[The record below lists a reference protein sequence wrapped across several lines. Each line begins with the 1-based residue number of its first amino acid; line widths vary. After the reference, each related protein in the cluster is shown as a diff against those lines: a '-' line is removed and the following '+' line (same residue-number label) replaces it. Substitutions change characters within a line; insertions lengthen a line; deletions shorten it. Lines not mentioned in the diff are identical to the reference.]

1 MTIQSFFKPKLTVS
15 VLALVIA
22 LYLTVVQNTTFFK
35 AVFAALNK
43 TGHGNL
49 PFETA
54 IYASLTLLFFLLLS
68 LLASIK
74 PLFKPLLM
82 VILVLA
88 ATISFFMDTYGAVI
102 DADMIQ
108 NLMQTDVNEAIE
120 LFNLKLFLHIL
131 FLGVL
136 PAVWVCRTEIQY
148 QPFWPEIMRRLLVIG
163 IAAVLLAGTVFTYY
177 KDFSFVLRNNH
188 SLRYLI
194 NPNYPVYSFVK
205 YLKGSTQTQ
214 VTQVAGLG
222 ADAEENKT
230 WQSRGRKSIV
240 VIVVGETARAEN
252 FSLNGYAQATNPRL
266 SKEDIINFPNTH
278 SCGTATAV
286 SLPCMFSNLKQS
298 HYSDNDAKQS
308 ENLLDVL
315 AHAGISVLWK
325 DNNSGC
331 KGVCQRVA
339 TENTE
344 ILNVPGLC
352 AGGECYD
359 EVMLQGMQ
367 SYFDKLNNDTVIV
380 LHQKGSHG
388 PAYYKRHP
396 ERFKVFQ
403 PECTNDQVQDCPQAD
418 IVNAYDNTILYT
430 DYFLAE
436 VIKLLKMNASKYNT
450 ALFYMSDHGESL
462 GENGIYLHGL
472 PYSFAPEE
480 QKHIPFILW
489 LSKDFSDSFGLDTAC
504 IKRQR
509 TEAYTHDNL
518 FHSVLGMLGIKTT
531 AYQPDYD
538 IFSNC
543 HQAINSQA
551 QHVTSVNSSGSLVGL
566 KKTKDKSSTYSKL
579 PRKG

>member
-1 MTIQSFFKPKLTVS
+1 VIIQKIFKPKLS
-15 VLALVIA
+15 APVLALVSA

-35 AVFAALNK
+35 AVFATLNK
-43 TGHGNL
+43 SGHGNL

-54 IYASLTLLFFLLLS
+54 ICVSLTLLFFLLLS

-82 VILVLA
+82 LILVVA
-88 ATISFFMDTYGAVI
+88 AVVSFFMDTYGVVI
-102 DADMIQ
+102 DASMIQ
-108 NLMQTDVNEAIE
+108 NLMETDVKEATE
-120 LFNLKLFLHIL
+120 LFNVKLFLHIF

-136 PAVWVCRTEIQY
+136 PAIWVYRTEIQY
-148 QPFWPEIMRRLLVIG
+148 LPFLSEVLRRLLIIG
-163 IAAVLLAGTVFTYY
+163 VAAVLLGGTVFTYY

-205 YLKGSTQTQ
+205 YLKGSMQTQ
-214 VTQVAGLG
+214 AIQVNALG
-222 ADAEENKT
+222 VDANQNKT
-230 WQSRGRKSIV
+230 WQTRGKKSIV
-240 VIVVGETARAEN
+240 VVVVGETARAEN
-252 FSLNGYAQATNPRL
+252 FALNGYVRETNPRL

-278 SCGTATAV
+278 SCGTATAA
-286 SLPCMFSNLKQS
+286 SLPCMFSNLKRS
-298 HYSDNDAKQS
+298 RFSDSDAKQS

-315 AHAGISVLWK
+315 AHAGVSVLWK

-344 ILNVPGLC
+344 ILKIPGLC
-352 AGGECYD
+352 AGGECFD
-359 EVMLQGMQ
+359 EVMLQGLQ
-367 SYFDKLNNDTVIV
+367 SYFDKIENNTVIV

-396 ERFKVFQ
+396 DGFKVFT
-403 PECTNDQVQDCPQAD
+403 PECTNDQVQDCPQTD
-418 IVNAYDNTILYT
+418 IINAYDNTILYT
-430 DYFLAE
+430 DYFLSE
-436 VIKLLKMNASKYNT
+436 VIRLLKSNAGKYNT

-489 LSKDFSDSFGLDTAC
+489 LSKDFSDSFGLDTEC
-504 IKRQR
+504 LKRQR
-509 TEAYTHDNL
+509 NAAYSHDNL
-518 FHSVLGMLGIKTT
+518 FHSVLGILDIKTS
-531 AYQPDYD
+531 AYEADND
-538 IFSNC
+538 IFSHC
-543 HQAINSQA
+543 HQ
-551 QHVTSVNSSGSLVGL
+551 SVNAPSQQVL
-566 KKTKDKSSTYSKL
+566 KD
-579 PRKG
+579 

>member
-1 MTIQSFFKPKLTVS
+1 MTIQKIFKPKLSVP
-15 VLALVIA
+15 VLALVSA
-22 LYLTVVQNTTFFK
+22 LYLAVVQNTTFFK

-43 TGHGNL
+43 SGHGNL

-54 IYASLTLLFFLLLS
+54 IYLSLTLLFFLLLL

-82 VILVLA
+82 LILVVA
-88 ATISFFMDTYGAVI
+88 AVVRFFMDTYGVVI
-102 DADMIQ
+102 DASMIQ
-108 NLMQTDVNEAIE
+108 NLMETDFNEATE

-136 PAVWVCRTEIQY
+136 PAVWVYRTEIQY
-148 QPFWPEIMRRLLVIG
+148 RPFLSEVLRRLLIIG
-163 IAAVLLAGTVFTYY
+163 IAASLLGGTVFTYY
-177 KDFSFVLRNNH
+177 KDFSFVLRNNR

-205 YLKGSTQTQ
+205 YLKDSMQTQ
-214 VTQVAGLG
+214 AIQVNALG
-222 ADAEENKT
+222 VDAIQNKS
-230 WQSRGRKSIV
+230 WQTRGKKSIV

-252 FSLNGYAQATNPRL
+252 FTLDGYVRETNPRL

-278 SCGTATAV
+278 SCGTATAA
-286 SLPCMFSNLKQS
+286 SLPCMFSNLKRS
-298 HYSDNDAKQS
+298 RFSDSDAKQN

-315 AHAGISVLWK
+315 THAGVNILWK

-331 KGVCQRVA
+331 KGVCQRVT

-344 ILNVPGLC
+344 ILKIPGLC
-352 AGGECYD
+352 AEGECFD
-359 EVMLQGMQ
+359 EVMLQGLQ
-367 SYFDKLNNDTVIV
+367 SYFDKIENNTVIV

-396 ERFKVFQ
+396 EGFKVFT

-418 IVNAYDNTILYT
+418 IINAYDNTILYT

-436 VIKLLKMNASKYNT
+436 VIGLLKSNAGKYNT

-489 LSKDFSDSFGLDTAC
+489 LSKDFSDSFGLDTEC

-509 TEAYTHDNL
+509 NADYSHDNL
-518 FHSVLGMLGIKTT
+518 FHSVLGMLDIKTST
-531 AYQPDYD
+531 YEADYD
-538 IFSNC
+538 IFSHC
-543 HQAINSQA
+543 HQAVNASSQ
-551 QHVTSVNSSGSLVGL
+551 QVMRH
-566 KKTKDKSSTYSKL
+566 
-579 PRKG
+579 

>member
-1 MTIQSFFKPKLTVS
+1 VTIQKIFKPKLSVP
-15 VLALVIA
+15 VLALVSA
-22 LYLTVVQNTTFFK
+22 LYLAVVQNTTFFK

-43 TGHGNL
+43 SGHGNL

-54 IYASLTLLFFLLLS
+54 IYLSLTLLFFLLLL

-82 VILVLA
+82 LILVVA
-88 ATISFFMDTYGAVI
+88 AVVRFFMDTYGVVI
-102 DADMIQ
+102 DASMIQ
-108 NLMQTDVNEAIE
+108 NLMETDFNEATE
-120 LFNLKLFLHIL
+120 LFNLKLFLHIF

-136 PAVWVCRTEIQY
+136 PAVWVYRTEIQY
-148 QPFWPEIMRRLLVIG
+148 RPFLSEVLRRLLIIG
-163 IAAVLLAGTVFTYY
+163 IAASLLGGTVFTYY
-177 KDFSFVLRNNH
+177 KDFSFVLRNNR

-205 YLKGSTQTQ
+205 YLKDSMQTQ
-214 VTQVAGLG
+214 AIQVNALG
-222 ADAEENKT
+222 VDAIQNKS
-230 WQSRGRKSIV
+230 WQTRGKKSIV

-252 FSLNGYAQATNPRL
+252 FTLDGYVRETNPRL

-278 SCGTATAV
+278 SCGTATAA
-286 SLPCMFSNLKQS
+286 SLPCMFSNLKRS
-298 HYSDNDAKQS
+298 RFSDSDAKQN

-315 AHAGISVLWK
+315 THAGVNILWK

-331 KGVCQRVA
+331 KGVCQRVT

-344 ILNVPGLC
+344 ILKIPGLC
-352 AGGECYD
+352 AEGECFD
-359 EVMLQGMQ
+359 EVMLQGLQ
-367 SYFDKLNNDTVIV
+367 SYFDKIENNTVIV

-396 ERFKVFQ
+396 ERFKVFK

-418 IVNAYDNTILYT
+418 IINAYDNTILYT

-436 VIKLLKMNASKYNT
+436 VIGLLKSNAGKYNT

-489 LSKDFSDSFGLDTAC
+489 LSKDFSDSFGLDTEC

-509 TEAYTHDNL
+509 NADYSHDNL
-518 FHSVLGMLGIKTT
+518 FHSVLGMLDIKTST
-531 AYQPDYD
+531 YEADYD
-538 IFSNC
+538 IFSHC
-543 HQAINSQA
+543 HQAVNASSQ
-551 QHVTSVNSSGSLVGL
+551 QVMRH
-566 KKTKDKSSTYSKL
+566 
-579 PRKG
+579 

>member
-1 MTIQSFFKPKLTVS
+1 MSKVNLQLSVTIKKIFKPTLTVP
-15 VLALVIA
+15 VLTLVSA
-22 LYLTVVQNTTFFK
+22 LYLTAVQNTAFFK

-54 IYASLTLLFFLLLS
+54 IVVSLTLLFFLLLS

-74 PLFKPLLM
+74 PLFKPVLM
-82 VILVLA
+82 AILVVA
-88 ATISFFMDTYGAVI
+88 AVVSFFMDTYGVVI
-102 DADMIQ
+102 DDSMIQ
-108 NLMQTDVNEAIE
+108 NLMETDYNEATE
-120 LFNLKLFLHIL
+120 LFNVKLFLHIF

-136 PAVWVCRTEIQY
+136 PAIWVYRTEIQY
-148 QPFWPEIMRRLLVIG
+148 RPFLSEVLRRLLIIG
-163 IAAVLLAGTVFTYY
+163 IAALLLGGTIFTYY

-205 YLKGSTQTQ
+205 YLKGSMQTEVVQ
-214 VTQVAGLG
+214 VNALG
-222 ADAEENKT
+222 VDASQNKT
-230 WQSRGRKSIV
+230 WQVRGKKSIV

-252 FSLNGYAQATNPRL
+252 FALNGYPRATNPRL
-266 SKEDIINFPNTH
+266 TQEDIINFPNTH
-278 SCGTATAV
+278 SCGTATAA

-298 HYSDNDAKQS
+298 HFSDSDAKQN

-315 AHAGISVLWK
+315 AHAGVNVLWK

-331 KGVCQRVA
+331 KGVCQRVT

-344 ILNVPGLC
+344 ILKIPGLC
-352 AGGECYD
+352 ADGECFD
-359 EVMLQGMQ
+359 EVMLQGLQ
-367 SYFDKLNNDTVIV
+367 GYFDKLENNTVIV

-396 ERFKVFQ
+396 ERFKVFT

-418 IVNAYDNTILYT
+418 IINAYDNTILYT

-436 VIKLLKMNASKYNT
+436 VIRLLKSNAGKYNT
-450 ALFYMSDHGESL
+450 AMLYMSDHGESL

-489 LSKDFSDSFGLDTAC
+489 LSNGFSDSFGLDAEC

-509 TEAYTHDNL
+509 NAAYSHDNL
-518 FHSVLGMLGIKTT
+518 FHSVLGMLDVKTS
-531 AYQPDYD
+531 AYEADHD
-538 IFSNC
+538 IFSQC
-543 HQAINSQA
+543 HQAVNASSQ
-551 QHVTSVNSSGSLVGL
+551 QVL
-566 KKTKDKSSTYSKL
+566 KD
-579 PRKG
+579 

>member
-1 MTIQSFFKPKLTVS
+1 VTIQSFFKPKLTVS

-35 AVFAALNK
+35 AVFVALNK

-49 PFETA
+49 PFEIA
-54 IYASLTLLFFLLLS
+54 VYVSLALLFFLLLS

-74 PLFKPLLM
+74 PLFKPLLI
-82 VILVLA
+82 VILVVTA
-88 ATISFFMDTYGAVI
+88 AVSFFMDTYGVVI
-102 DADMIQ
+102 DASMIQ
-108 NLMQTDVNEAIE
+108 NLMETDVKEAAE
-120 LFNLKLFLHIL
+120 LFNLKLFLHIF
-131 FLGVL
+131 FLGIL
-136 PAVWVCRTEIQY
+136 PAIWVYRTEIQY
-148 QPFWPEIMRRLLVIG
+148 QPLLSEILRRLLIIG
-163 IAAVLLAGTVFTYY
+163 IAAVLLGGTIFTYY

-205 YLKGSTQTQ
+205 YLKGSMQTE
-214 VTQVAGLG
+214 VVKVNALG
-222 ADAEENKT
+222 VDASQNKT
-230 WQSRGRKSIV
+230 WQTRGKKSIV

-252 FSLNGYAQATNPRL
+252 FALNGYARATNPRL
-266 SKEDIINFPNTH
+266 SKEDIIYFPNTH
-278 SCGTATAV
+278 SCGTATAA
-286 SLPCMFSNLKQS
+286 SLPCMFSNLKQD
-298 HYSDNDAKQS
+298 HFSDSDAKQN

-344 ILNVPGLC
+344 ILKIPDLC
-352 AGGECYD
+352 ADGECFD
-359 EVMLQGMQ
+359 EVMLQGLQ
-367 SYFDKLNNDTVIV
+367 SYFDKLTSNTVIV

-396 ERFKVFQ
+396 NSFKAFT

-436 VIKLLKMNASKYNT
+436 VIKLLKTNAGKYNT

-489 LSKDFSDSFGLDTAC
+489 LSKDFSDSFGLDTEC

-509 TEAYTHDNL
+509 TEPYSHDNL
-518 FHSVLGMLGIKTT
+518 FHSVLGMLDIKTNV
-531 AYQPDYD
+531 YQPDYD
-538 IFSNC
+538 IFSHC
-543 HQAINSQA
+543 H
-551 QHVTSVNSSGSLVGL
+551 
-566 KKTKDKSSTYSKL
+566 
-579 PRKG
+579 

>member
-1 MTIQSFFKPKLTVS
+1 VTIQKIFKPKLSVP
-15 VLALVIA
+15 VLALVSG
-22 LYLTVVQNTTFFK
+22 LYLAVVQNTTFFK

-43 TGHGNL
+43 SGHGNL

-54 IYASLTLLFFLLLS
+54 IYLSLTLLFFLLLL

-82 VILVLA
+82 LILVVA
-88 ATISFFMDTYGAVI
+88 AVVRFFMDTYGVVI
-102 DADMIQ
+102 DASMIQ
-108 NLMQTDVNEAIE
+108 NLMETDFNEATE
-120 LFNLKLFLHIL
+120 LFNLKLFLHIF

-136 PAVWVCRTEIQY
+136 PAVWVYRTEIQY
-148 QPFWPEIMRRLLVIG
+148 RPFLSEVLRRLLIIG
-163 IAAVLLAGTVFTYY
+163 IAASLLGGTVFTYY
-177 KDFSFVLRNNH
+177 KDFSFVLRNNR

-205 YLKGSTQTQ
+205 YLKDSMQTQ
-214 VTQVAGLG
+214 AIQVNALG
-222 ADAEENKT
+222 VDAIQNKS
-230 WQSRGRKSIV
+230 WQTRGKKSIV

-252 FSLNGYAQATNPRL
+252 FTLDGYVRETNPRL

-278 SCGTATAV
+278 SCGTATAA
-286 SLPCMFSNLKQS
+286 SLPCMFSNLKRS
-298 HYSDNDAKQS
+298 RFSDSDAKQN

-315 AHAGISVLWK
+315 IHAGVNILWK

-331 KGVCQRVA
+331 KGVCQRVT

-344 ILNVPGLC
+344 ILKIPDLC
-352 AGGECYD
+352 AEGECFD
-359 EVMLQGMQ
+359 EVMLLGLQ
-367 SYFDKLNNDTVIV
+367 SYFDKIENNTVIV

-396 ERFKVFQ
+396 EGFKVFT

-418 IVNAYDNTILYT
+418 IINAYDNTILYT

-436 VIKLLKMNASKYNT
+436 VIGLLKSNAGKYNT

-489 LSKDFSDSFGLDTAC
+489 LSKDFSDSFGLDTEC

-509 TEAYTHDNL
+509 NADYSHDNL
-518 FHSVLGMLGIKTT
+518 FHSVLGMLDIKTST
-531 AYQPDYD
+531 YEADYD
-538 IFSNC
+538 IFSHC
-543 HQAINSQA
+543 HQAVNASSQ
-551 QHVTSVNSSGSLVGL
+551 QVMRH
-566 KKTKDKSSTYSKL
+566 
-579 PRKG
+579 

>member
-1 MTIQSFFKPKLTVS
+1 VIIKNIFKPKLSAS
-15 VLALVIA
+15 VLALVSA
-22 LYLTVVQNTTFFK
+22 LYLTVVQNSTFFK
-35 AVFAALNK
+35 AALAAINK
-43 TGHGNL
+43 SGHGNL

-54 IYASLTLLFFLLLS
+54 IYVSLTLLFFLLLS
-68 LLASIK
+68 ILASIK

-82 VILVLA
+82 LIMVVA
-88 ATISFFMDTYGAVI
+88 AVVSFFMDTYGVVI
-102 DADMIQ
+102 DASMIQ
-108 NLMQTDVNEAIE
+108 NLMQTDAKEATE
-120 LFNLKLFLHIL
+120 LFNSKLFLHIF

-136 PAVWVCRTEIQY
+136 PAIWVYRTEIQY
-148 QPFWPEIMRRLLVIG
+148 QPLLSEVLRRLLIIG
-163 IAAVLLAGTVFTYY
+163 IAALLLGGTIFTYY

-205 YLKGSTQTQ
+205 YLKGSMQTETIQ
-214 VTQVAGLG
+214 VKALG
-222 ADAEENKT
+222 VDAKENKT
-230 WQSRGRKSIV
+230 WQSRGKKSIV

-252 FSLNGYAQATNPRL
+252 FALNGYNRATNPSL

-278 SCGTATAV
+278 SCGTATAA
-286 SLPCMFSNLKQS
+286 SLPCMFSNLKRS
-298 HYSDNDAKQS
+298 HFSDSDAKQN

-331 KGVCQRVA
+331 KGVCQRVT

-344 ILNVPGLC
+344 ILKIPGLC
-352 AGGECYD
+352 AGGECFD
-359 EVMLQGMQ
+359 EVMLQGLQ
-367 SYFDKLNNDTVIV
+367 SYFDKLTNNTIIV

-396 ERFKVFQ
+396 EKFKVFT

-418 IVNAYDNTILYT
+418 IINAYDNTILYT

-436 VIKLLKMNASKYNT
+436 VIQLLKSNANKYNT
-450 ALFYMSDHGESL
+450 AMLYMSDHGESL

-489 LSKDFSDSFGLDTAC
+489 LSKDFSHSFGLDTEC
-504 IKRQR
+504 IKRQQK
-509 TEAYTHDNL
+509 TAYTHDNL
-518 FHSVLGMLGIKTT
+518 FHSVLGMLDIKTSSYE
-531 AYQPDYD
+531 ADYD
-538 IFSNC
+538 IFSQC
-543 HQAINSQA
+543 HQ
-551 QHVTSVNSSGSLVGL
+551 SVNTLSQ
-566 KKTKDKSSTYSKL
+566 
-579 PRKG
+579 

>member
-1 MTIQSFFKPKLTVS
+1 VTIQNFFKPKLTVPI
-15 VLALVIA
+15 LALVSA

-43 TGHGNL
+43 SGHGNL

-54 IYASLTLLFFLLLS
+54 ICVSLTLLFFLLLS

-82 VILVLA
+82 LILVVA
-88 ATISFFMDTYGAVI
+88 AVVSFFMDTYGVVI
-102 DADMIQ
+102 DASMIQ
-108 NLMQTDVNEAIE
+108 NLMETDFNEATE
-120 LFNLKLFLHIL
+120 LFNLKLFLHIF

-136 PAVWVCRTEIQY
+136 PAIWVYRTEIQY
-148 QPFWPEIMRRLLVIG
+148 QPFLSEILRRTLMIG
-163 IAAVLLAGTVFTYY
+163 IAVLLLGGTIFTYY

-205 YLKGSTQTQ
+205 YLKGSMQTEVVQ
-214 VTQVAGLG
+214 VNALG
-222 ADAEENKT
+222 VDANQNKT
-230 WQSRGRKSIV
+230 WQTRGKKSIV

-252 FSLNGYAQATNPRL
+252 FALNGYTQATNPRL
-266 SKEDIINFPNTH
+266 SKETIINFPNTH
-278 SCGTATAV
+278 SCGTATAA

-298 HYSDNDAKQS
+298 HFSDSESKQN

-315 AHAGISVLWK
+315 THAGVNILWK

-331 KGVCQRVA
+331 KGVCQRVT

-344 ILNVPGLC
+344 TLKIPGLC
-352 AGGECYD
+352 AEGECFD
-359 EVMLQGMQ
+359 EVMLQGLQ
-367 SYFDKLNNDTVIV
+367 SYFDKIENNTVIV

-396 ERFKVFQ
+396 ERFKVFK

-418 IVNAYDNTILYT
+418 IINAYDNTILYT

-436 VIKLLKMNASKYNT
+436 VIKLLKMNNGKYNT

-489 LSKDFSDSFGLDTAC
+489 LSKDFSDSFGLDTEC

-509 TEAYTHDNL
+509 NAAYSHDNL
-518 FHSVLGMLGIKTT
+518 FHSILGMLDIKTT
-531 AYQPDYD
+531 AYEADFD
-538 IFSNC
+538 IFSKC
-543 HQAINSQA
+543 HQ
-551 QHVTSVNSSGSLVGL
+551 SVNTPLQQVM
-566 KKTKDKSSTYSKL
+566 KD
-579 PRKG
+579 

>member
-1 MTIQSFFKPKLTVS
+1 MTIQKIFKPKLSVP
-15 VLALVIA
+15 VLALVSA
-22 LYLTVVQNTTFFK
+22 LYLAVVQNTTFFK

-43 TGHGNL
+43 SGHGNL

-54 IYASLTLLFFLLLS
+54 IYLSLTLLFFLLLL

-82 VILVLA
+82 LILVVA
-88 ATISFFMDTYGAVI
+88 AVVRFFMDTYGVVI
-102 DADMIQ
+102 DASMIQ
-108 NLMQTDVNEAIE
+108 NLMETDFNEATE
-120 LFNLKLFLHIL
+120 LFNLKLFLHIF

-136 PAVWVCRTEIQY
+136 PAVWVYRTEIQY
-148 QPFWPEIMRRLLVIG
+148 RPFLSEVLRRLLIIG
-163 IAAVLLAGTVFTYY
+163 IAALLLGGTVFTYY
-177 KDFSFVLRNNH
+177 KDFSFVLRNNR

-205 YLKGSTQTQ
+205 YLKDSMQTQ
-214 VTQVAGLG
+214 AIRVNALG
-222 ADAEENKT
+222 VDAIQNKS
-230 WQSRGRKSIV
+230 WQTRGKKSIV

-252 FSLNGYAQATNPRL
+252 FTLDGYVRETNPRL

-278 SCGTATAV
+278 SCGTATAA
-286 SLPCMFSNLKQS
+286 SLPCMFSNLKRS
-298 HYSDNDAKQS
+298 RFSDSDAKQN

-315 AHAGISVLWK
+315 THAGVNILWK

-331 KGVCQRVA
+331 KGVCQRVT

-344 ILNVPGLC
+344 ILKIPDLC
-352 AGGECYD
+352 AEGECFD
-359 EVMLQGMQ
+359 EVMLLGLQ
-367 SYFDKLNNDTVIV
+367 SYFDKIENNTVIV

-396 ERFKVFQ
+396 EGFKVFT

-418 IVNAYDNTILYT
+418 IINAYDNTILYT

-436 VIKLLKMNASKYNT
+436 VIGLLKSNAGKYNT

-489 LSKDFSDSFGLDTAC
+489 LSKDFSDSFGLDTEC

-509 TEAYTHDNL
+509 NADYSHDNL
-518 FHSVLGMLGIKTT
+518 FHSVLGMLDIKTST
-531 AYQPDYD
+531 YEADYD
-538 IFSNC
+538 IFSHC
-543 HQAINSQA
+543 HQAVNASSQ
-551 QHVTSVNSSGSLVGL
+551 QVMRH
-566 KKTKDKSSTYSKL
+566 
-579 PRKG
+579 

>member
-1 MTIQSFFKPKLTVS
+1 MTIQKIFKPKLSVP
-15 VLALVIA
+15 VLALVSA
-22 LYLTVVQNTTFFK
+22 LYLAVVQNTTFFK

-43 TGHGNL
+43 SGHGNL

-54 IYASLTLLFFLLLS
+54 IYLSLTLLFFLLLL

-82 VILVLA
+82 LILVVA
-88 ATISFFMDTYGAVI
+88 AVVRFFMDTYGVVI
-102 DADMIQ
+102 DASMIQ
-108 NLMQTDVNEAIE
+108 NLMETDFNEATE
-120 LFNLKLFLHIL
+120 LFNLKLFLHIF

-136 PAVWVCRTEIQY
+136 PAVWVYRTEIQY
-148 QPFWPEIMRRLLVIG
+148 RPFLSEVLRRLLIIG
-163 IAAVLLAGTVFTYY
+163 IAASLLGGTVFTYY
-177 KDFSFVLRNNH
+177 KDFSFVLRNNR

-205 YLKGSTQTQ
+205 YLKDSMQTQ
-214 VTQVAGLG
+214 AIQVNALG
-222 ADAEENKT
+222 VDAIQNKS
-230 WQSRGRKSIV
+230 WQTRGKKSIV

-252 FSLNGYAQATNPRL
+252 FTLDGYVRETNPRL

-278 SCGTATAV
+278 SCGTATAA
-286 SLPCMFSNLKQS
+286 SLPCMFSNLKRS
-298 HYSDNDAKQS
+298 RFSDSDAKQN

-315 AHAGISVLWK
+315 THAGVNILWK

-331 KGVCQRVA
+331 KGVCQRVT

-344 ILNVPGLC
+344 ILKIPGLC
-352 AGGECYD
+352 AEGECFD
-359 EVMLQGMQ
+359 EVMLQGLQ
-367 SYFDKLNNDTVIV
+367 SYFDKIENNTVIV

-396 ERFKVFQ
+396 ERFKVFK

-418 IVNAYDNTILYT
+418 IINAYDNTILYT

-436 VIKLLKMNASKYNT
+436 VIGLLKSNAGKYNT

-489 LSKDFSDSFGLDTAC
+489 LSKDFSDSFGLDTEC

-509 TEAYTHDNL
+509 NADYSHDNL
-518 FHSVLGMLGIKTT
+518 FHSVLGMLDIKTST
-531 AYQPDYD
+531 YEADYD
-538 IFSNC
+538 IFSHC
-543 HQAINSQA
+543 HQAVNASSQ
-551 QHVTSVNSSGSLVGL
+551 QVMRH
-566 KKTKDKSSTYSKL
+566 
-579 PRKG
+579 

>member
-1 MTIQSFFKPKLTVS
+1 MTIQKIFKPKLSVP
-15 VLALVIA
+15 VLALVSG
-22 LYLTVVQNTTFFK
+22 LYLAVVQNTTFFK

-43 TGHGNL
+43 SGHGNL

-54 IYASLTLLFFLLLS
+54 IYLSLTLLFFLLLL

-82 VILVLA
+82 LILVVA
-88 ATISFFMDTYGAVI
+88 AVVRFFMDTYGVVI
-102 DADMIQ
+102 DASMIQ
-108 NLMQTDVNEAIE
+108 NLMETDFNEATE
-120 LFNLKLFLHIL
+120 LFNLKLFLHIF

-136 PAVWVCRTEIQY
+136 PAVWVYRTEIQY
-148 QPFWPEIMRRLLVIG
+148 RPFLSEVLRRLLIIG
-163 IAAVLLAGTVFTYY
+163 IAALLLGGTVFTYY
-177 KDFSFVLRNNH
+177 KDFSFVLRNNR

-205 YLKGSTQTQ
+205 YLKDSMQTQ
-214 VTQVAGLG
+214 AIQVNALG
-222 ADAEENKT
+222 VDAIQNKS
-230 WQSRGRKSIV
+230 WQTRGKKSIV

-252 FSLNGYAQATNPRL
+252 FTLDGYVRETNPRL

-278 SCGTATAV
+278 SCGTATAA
-286 SLPCMFSNLKQS
+286 SLPCMFSNLKRS
-298 HYSDNDAKQS
+298 RFSDSDAKQN

-315 AHAGISVLWK
+315 THAGVNILWK

-331 KGVCQRVA
+331 KGVCQRVT

-344 ILNVPGLC
+344 ILKIPDLC
-352 AGGECYD
+352 AEGECFD
-359 EVMLQGMQ
+359 EVMLLGLQ
-367 SYFDKLNNDTVIV
+367 SYFDKIENNTVIV

-396 ERFKVFQ
+396 EGFKVFT

-418 IVNAYDNTILYT
+418 IINAYDNTILYT

-436 VIKLLKMNASKYNT
+436 VIGLLKSNAGKYNT

-489 LSKDFSDSFGLDTAC
+489 LSKDFSDSFGLDTEC

-509 TEAYTHDNL
+509 NADYSHDNL
-518 FHSVLGMLGIKTT
+518 FHSVLGMLDIKTST
-531 AYQPDYD
+531 YEADYD
-538 IFSNC
+538 IFSHC
-543 HQAINSQA
+543 HQAVNASSQ
-551 QHVTSVNSSGSLVGL
+551 QVMRH
-566 KKTKDKSSTYSKL
+566 
-579 PRKG
+579 